1 MEKNQDQLKA
11 LPELPGVYSF
21 KNKKNVI
28 IYIGKAKNLKNRLR
42 SYFQSKKNQS
52 SKTVSMMKNA
62 ENFEWIIVENEI
74 EALLTEANLIKKH
87 RPKYNVLM
95 KDDKS
100 YPYLQITKEPYPQL
114 LITRKIKKDGSKYFG
129 PYTDSRRLRMILKVL
144 HKVFPIRSCSYFI
157 DDNVIKEKKISIC
170 LDYHI
175 KRCQGPCEGL
185 VPQSKYNNMIK
196 HVIAFMKGQTNEIET
211 YILSKMEEAS
221 SNMLYEEAAL
231 FRDQLK
237 SIQGFSSRKSHVRST
252 LEDRDIFALA
262 SKNEIGV
269 VVIIRIRNG
278 FIYSREKISLQNL
291 FYDEKSTYKTVI
303 SQFYMESNLIPPVIS
318 LPIRP
323 SNDQEL
329 QELLS
334 SERKG
339 KVQFEYP
346 KIGEKAKELRITIKN
361 AELLLNDWILK
372 KNKYK
377 QYIPN
382 SVLSLQSDLRLEVP
396 PKNIEGFDI
405 SHLGGTDTVA
415 SMVSFIDGKPRK
427 KNYRKF
433 KIKTVNQID
442 DFASIREVVFRR
454 YSRLKK
460 EKSIFPDLILIDG
473 GKGQLSMAMS
483 ALRELGLDYIPIIG
497 LAKRL
502 EEVFVPGNSNAQSI
516 HKDSTGLVLL
526 KRIRDEAHRFAVSF
540 QRQKRKKTTID
551 SPLLGISGVG
561 KKTIKKIFT
570 NYDGT
575 ADLANQTPDSIF
587 KKIGLSKKI
596 SQEIISVSKS
606 LQNKL

>member
-1 MEKNQDQLKA
+1 MEKNQDQLKV

-21 KNKKNVI
+21 KNKKNII

-42 SYFQSKKNQS
+42 SYFQNQKNQS

-62 ENFEWIIVENEI
+62 ESFEWIIVENEI

-100 YPYLQITKEPYPQL
+100 YPYLQITKEPFPQL

-129 PYTDSRRLRMILKVL
+129 PYTDARRLRMILKVL

-157 DDNVIKEKKISIC
+157 DDNFIKEKKVSIC

-185 VPQSKYNNMIK
+185 VSKLEYNNMIK
-196 HVIAFMKGQTNEIET
+196 HVTSFLKGQTDEIEA
-211 YILSKMEEAS
+211 YILSKMEDAS
-221 SNMLYEEAAL
+221 NNMLYEEAAL
-231 FRDQLK
+231 SRDQLNAIK
-237 SIQGFSSRKSHVRST
+237 SFSSRKSHVRST

-262 SKNEIGV
+262 SKDEIGV

-318 LPIRP
+318 LPVRP
-323 SNDQEL
+323 SDDQEL
-329 QELLS
+329 QNMLS
-334 SERKG
+334 FERKA
-339 KVQFEYP
+339 KVKFEYP
-346 KIGEKAKELRITIKN
+346 KKGEKAKELRITIKN

-372 KNKYK
+372 RNKYK
-377 QYIPN
+377 EYVPN
-382 SVLSLQSDLRLEVP
+382 SIISLQGDLRLEVP
-396 PKNIEGFDI
+396 PKNIEGFDV

-460 EKSIFPDLILIDG
+460 EKDTYPDLILIDG
-473 GKGQLSMAMS
+473 GKGQLSMAVS
-483 ALRELGLDYIPIIG
+483 ALRELGLDYIPVIG

-516 HKDSTGLVLL
+516 HKDSAGLVLL
-526 KRIRDEAHRFAVSF
+526 KRIRDEAHRFAVTF
-540 QRQKRKKTTID
+540 QRQKRKKTTIE
-551 SPLLGISGVG
+551 SPLLKISGVG
-561 KKTIKKIFT
+561 DKTIKKIFS

-575 ADLANQTPDSIF
+575 ADLAKQTPNAIF
-587 KKIGLSKKI
+587 KKIGLSKQI
-596 SQEIISVSKS
+596 SKEIIVLSKS
-606 LQNKL
+606 LQNE